1 MIARAAST
9 AYHPLPWFIRQIR
22 RGGSLEIRGLGDRW
36 LAGEAVEGVL
46 FARNDSVSV
55 VEGPYTGERGFIVLL
70 TGFRVELASGRGR
83 VRLRQSEL
91 QASEPPAP
99 PA

>member
-1 MIARAAST
+1 M
-9 AYHPLPWFIRQIR
+9 
-22 RGGSLEIRGLGDRW
+22 EIRGLGDRW

-70 TGFRVELASGRGR
+70 TGFRPQPTFLVELASGRGR

>member
-55 VEGPYTGERGFIVLL
+55 VEGPYTGERGFPQPTFL
-70 TGFRVELASGRGR
+70 VELASGRGR

>member
-1 MIARAAST
+1 M
-9 AYHPLPWFIRQIR
+9 
-22 RGGSLEIRGLGDRW
+22 
-36 LAGEAVEGVL
+36 
-46 FARNDSVSV
+46 
-55 VEGPYTGERGFIVLL
+55 LL
-70 TGFRVELASGRGR
+70 TGFRPQPTFLVELASGRGR